1 MEANAGLPAW
11 TPERFR
17 EEINLIVVDML
28 GVPPDQKLGYLKG
41 RIAAFPEP
49 YRTAAETLLL
59 QRETL
64 MANTEQQP
72 SGPPGP
78 WGFLK
83 EAIQAVP
90 SVKYAL
96 GVGGV
101 ASVLA
106 IVGGF
111 GINPRVGVIGVPIIL
126 LLMTVLVVFSK
137 LAVADAQYFLRPLIF
152 LTWFS
157 ILAMSATVLLVFT
170 GVFFKWPL
178 DLHSWLVK
186 G

>member
-1 MEANAGLPAW
+1 
-11 TPERFR
+11 
-17 EEINLIVVDML
+17 ML
-28 GVPPDQKLGYLKG
+28 RVSAEHKLVYFKG
-41 RIAAFPEP
+41 RIGAFPEP
-49 YRTAAETLLL
+49 YRTAAETILL

-64 MANTEQQP
+64 MGNAEQQP

-78 WGFLK
+78 WGFLR

-90 SVKYAL
+90 AVKYAL

-101 ASVLA
+101 VSVIA
-106 IVGGF
+106 IVSGF
-111 GINPRVGVIGVPIIL
+111 GISPRVGVIGFLIALI
-126 LLMTVLVVFSK
+126 LMTLLVVFSK
-137 LAVADAQYFLRPLIF
+137 LAVANAQHFLRPLIF

-157 ILAMSATVLLVFT
+157 ILAMSATVILVFT

-178 DLHSWLVK
+178 DLHSWLAN